1 MGRFLLAE
9 NEGLFHDPIGRAAQ
23 KKLAPASLGAFF
35 ALETFVKQA

>member
-9 NEGLFHDPIGRAAQ
+9 NEGLFHDPIGRAQ